1 MKKKELKE
9 LNKNLEINV
18 VDLISKLDPT
28 KTGKYT
34 KFLIDRLNVFLEDL
48 KRENDYVLKCKEA
61 DQLGSGTTNLFKTPE
76 TKVEDIFHR
85 HLLNCLVDIFGY
97 HNMEIL
103 YQFENH
109 LKNNRIGLE
118 NRDINNYDSWDQLGN
133 AVSMAEIKLKGK
145 KLKKEVLTVLDNE
158 DWLIIRPLTFESST
172 TYGSNTRWCTAS
184 KNNREYFYRYSRN
197 GVLCYLFNKKSGDR
211 YGIYYSTQDSEFSI
225 WTVQDRRVDTL
236 ETNIPFDVIRDL
248 YVYMK
253 NERVNYHYFSK
264 EEIRR
269 EYELIDESKIEAIEP
284 ESMVVAE
291 ITDELE
297 RNFTRAYEDQV
308 EIPSENTT
316 PY

>member
-48 KRENDYVLKCKEA
+48 KKENDYVLKSSEEE
-61 DQLGSGTTNLFKTPE
+61 TTNLFKTPE

-158 DWLIIRPLTFESST
+158 DWLIIRPLTFESSI

-269 EYELIDESKIEAIEP
+269 EYELIDESKIGTIEP
-284 ESMVVAE
+284 VAGM
-291 ITDELE
+291 IDEL
-297 RNFTRAYEDQV
+297 AVYEDQV
-308 EIPSENTT
+308 ETFPSENVQ
-316 PY
+316 Y